1 MPFSSKR
8 KAGKYKLSTLTCG
21 LAFCAFF
28 LILAA
33 CLLISYV
40 SQKESIEQQTLK
52 LNEIHAK
59 ELSRIAQT
67 LIYSMQSS
75 LARTSKYIM
84 ANQDKATED
93 AGQQLLDYFRQSNS
107 FFNAVLIVNE
117 DGVVRMASPMN
128 SYQRG
133 VVPTTIQIETAL
145 HKREAYISKPYR
157 DTNNRL
163 VLMISYPLYTDQ
175 GNYRGMLAG
184 ILYLEEANRL
194 SELFGEGSKKEDG
207 SYFYVVDNEGNIL
220 YHPVAKRIG
229 RHLTQN
235 DNPIIGEL
243 QDGRSG
249 NQLVLNLEHKE
260 MLAGYAAIPG
270 IRWGIIFQTP
280 VYNTT
285 IFSAQLIKSM
295 LFYLVPVI
303 ILMLMII
310 YQLSLRLSRP
320 LEELADYAHSIA
332 GESKGSFRPE
342 QNMWNYEAHELHY
355 AIMTLEQQTR
365 EKERKLQQEAH
376 YDALTGVLN
385 RRALRAIMQNWIDN
399 SYPFAIIMLDIDYFK
414 KINDTYGHTMG
425 DEMLRRVATL
435 IEEQIQPADLCFR
448 YGGEEFV
455 ILLFEADLM
464 MTMKTAEQIRKV
476 AEQSPTPYGEPVTVS
491 LGMTLYDGD
500 ESSMEA
506 LLEQADSALYD
517 AKKTGRNRMI
527 VYEGLDAISAG
538 D

>member
-1 MPFSSKR
+1 MRFFSER
-8 KAGKYKLSTLTCG
+8 RARKYKLSTLTCG

-33 CLLISYV
+33 CLMISYV
-40 SQKESIEQQTLK
+40 SQKESVEQQTLK

-84 ANQDKATED
+84 ANRDQTSEP
-93 AGQQLLDYFRQSNS
+93 AGQQMLDYFRQSTS
-107 FFNAVLIVNE
+107 FFNAVFIVSE
-117 DGVVRMASPMN
+117 KGAVELASPVN
-128 SYQRG
+128 LYQRG
-133 VVPTTIQIETAL
+133 VMLTTLQIETAL
-145 HKREAYISKPYR
+145 HKREGYISKPYR
-157 DTNNRL
+157 DSNGRL
-163 VLMISYPLYTDQ
+163 VLMISYPLYTDN
-175 GNYRGMLAG
+175 GNYRGILAG
-184 ILYLEEANRL
+184 ILYLEESNRL

-207 SYFYVVDNEGNIL
+207 SYFYVVDNEGNIV

-229 RHLTQN
+229 RHLTPA

-243 QDGRSG
+243 NDGKSG
-249 NQLVLNLEHKE
+249 HRLVMNLEHKE
-260 MLAGYAAIPG
+260 MLAGFASIPG

-285 IFSAQLIKSM
+285 VFSAQLIKSM

-303 ILMLMII
+303 ILLLMII

-332 GESKGSFRPE
+332 SESKGSFQPE
-342 QNMWNYEAHELHY
+342 QNTWNYEAYELHY

-399 SYPFAIIMLDIDYFK
+399 QYPFSVIMLDIDYFK
-414 KINDTYGHTMG
+414 KINDTYGHKMG
-425 DEMLRRVATL
+425 DEMLKRVAIL
-435 IEEQIQPADLCFR
+435 IEAQIQAADLCFR

-455 ILLFEADLM
+455 ILLFEADWAL
-464 MTMKTAEQIRKV
+464 TLRIGEQIRRMS
-476 AEQSPTPYGEPVTVS
+476 EHEPTPFGESVTVS
-491 LGMTLYDGD
+491 LGITLYDGD
-500 ESSMEA
+500 NSTMEE
-506 LLEQADSALYD
+506 LLERADSALYD
-517 AKKTGRNRMI
+517 AKKTGRNRIM
-527 VYEGLDAISAG
+527 VSDPQSALSAG

>member
-1 MPFSSKR
+1 MRVFLKH
-8 KAGKYKLSTLTCG
+8 KASKYKLSTLTCG
-21 LAFCAFF
+21 LAFCGFF
-28 LILAA
+28 LILTA

-40 SQKESIEQQTLK
+40 SQKQSIEQQTLR

-59 ELSRIAQT
+59 ELSRVAQT

-84 ANQDKATED
+84 ANQDKANED

-117 DGVVRMASPMN
+117 KGTVRMASPIN
-128 SYQRG
+128 IYQRG
-133 VVPTTIQIETAL
+133 AVPTTIQIETAL
-145 HKREAYISKPYR
+145 QKREAYITKPYR

-175 GNYRGMLAG
+175 GNYRGILAG

-194 SELFGEGSKKEDG
+194 SELLGEGSKKEDG
-207 SYFYVVDNEGNIL
+207 SYFYVVDNDGNIV

-229 RHLTQN
+229 RHLTDA

-243 QDGRSG
+243 HDGKSG
-249 NQLVLNLEHKE
+249 SQLVLNLEHKE
-260 MLAGYAAIPG
+260 MLAGYASIPG
-270 IRWGIIFQTP
+270 IRWGVIFQTP

-285 IFSAQLIKSM
+285 IFSAQLIKTM

-310 YQLSLRLSRP
+310 YQLSLRLARP

-332 GESKGSFRPE
+332 GESQGSFRPE

-385 RRALRAIMQNWIDN
+385 RRALRAVMQNWLN
-399 SYPFAIIMLDIDYFK
+399 NRYPFAIIMLDIDYFK
-414 KINDTYGHTMG
+414 KINDTYGHAMG

-435 IEEQIQPADLCFR
+435 IEGQIHSADLCFR

-455 ILLFEADLM
+455 ILLFETDLKQ
-464 MTMKTAEQIRKV
+464 TMKTGEQIRKL
-476 AEQSPTPYGEPVTVS
+476 AEQSPTPFGEAVTVS

-500 ESSMEA
+500 ESSMEE

-517 AKKTGRNRMI
+517 AKKAGRNRMI